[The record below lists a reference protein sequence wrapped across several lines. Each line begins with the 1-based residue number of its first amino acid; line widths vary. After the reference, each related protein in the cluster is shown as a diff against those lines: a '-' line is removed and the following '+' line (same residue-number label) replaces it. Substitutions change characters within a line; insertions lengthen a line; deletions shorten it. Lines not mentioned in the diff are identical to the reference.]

1 MSDKFHR
8 ERTQESKRKV
18 AMIKKFFFA
27 FIAILRDEFI
37 IPKITIAIRYYR

>member
-8 ERTQESKRKV
+8 ERTQESQRKA
-18 AMIKKFFFA
+18 AMIKFFFA
-27 FIAILRDEFI
+27 FFVILRDEFI